1 MNINNLNLIVN
12 YFAQT
17 IPNKLFSNNNMS
29 DENFKDYNERFIQR
43 GLLCRTLNYQYFW
56 CGNLINY
63 IRYYPEQIIFFT
75 LKNKL
80 KFLSNSVPND
90 NIVQITLKQMIVG
103 WISGLV
109 SLGIFY
115 HVDYVC
121 IRFANDSTNQFSGIN
136 DVYMKTISLKGISGL
151 YHGFLFSWASITI
164 YRMYTFICIVILLT
178 HPFMIIQKQMIMA
191 SQGVVAAY
199 SEVVNNNVM
208 EWSWCYCFKSSFW
221 TDIISCIFGQTLLA
235 AFSNINS
242 ISLAGIQW

>member
-43 GLLCRTLNYQYFW
+43 GLLCRTLNYQFFW
-56 CGNLINY
+56 YGNLINY

-136 DVYMKTISLKGISGL
+136 DVYM
-151 YHGFLFSWASITI
+151 
-164 YRMYTFICIVILLT
+164 
-178 HPFMIIQKQMIMA
+178 
-191 SQGVVAAY
+191 
-199 SEVVNNNVM
+199 
-208 EWSWCYCFKSSFW
+208 
-221 TDIISCIFGQTLLA
+221 
-235 AFSNINS
+235 
-242 ISLAGIQW
+242 